1 MRCLVVADL
10 HYSLPQ
16 FDWVV
21 NEADRFDLVVLAG
34 DHLDL
39 SSLVEGWAQTVV
51 VRKYVE
57 LLRAKAQVLIC
68 SGNHDLDSRDSA
80 GEKIARWVGDC
91 RHGRVAADG
100 DTIEIENTLISV
112 CAWWDGPLMR
122 ERVAAQLAADAQK
135 RTGRW
140 IWVHHAPPD
149 HSPISWTGS
158 RDSGDPVLGGWIAQH
173 RPDIVLSGHIH
184 QSPFVK
190 GGSWVDRIGETF
202 VFNTGQ
208 HSGAP
213 PAHIIFDTKAEE
225 VMWMSSAGIQSAS
238 FGKPLDLPLPRLTRP
253 PEWVMSE
260 YRPPGQ
266 TPAEIPPAAD

>member
-21 NEADRFDLVVLAG
+21 NEADRFDLVILAG

-39 SSLVEGWAQTVV
+39 SSLVDGWAQTVV

-57 LLRAKAQVLIC
+57 LLRAKTHVLMC
-68 SGNHDLDSRDSA
+68 SGNHDLDSRDAA
-80 GEKIARWVGDC
+80 GEKAAKWIVEC
-91 RHGRVAADG
+91 RHVNVSSDG
-100 DTIEIENTLISV
+100 DSVEIEDMLISV
-112 CAWWDGPLMR
+112 CRWWDGPVQQEQL
-122 ERVAAQLAADAQK
+122 ADQLAADSRK

-149 HSPISWTGS
+149 KSPTSWTGS
-158 RDSGDPVLGGWIAQH
+158 RDSGDSVLGEWIARY
-173 RPDIVLSGHIH
+173 RPDIVLSGHVH

-190 GGSWVDRIGETF
+190 GGSWVDRIGPTL
-202 VFNTGQ
+202 VFNAGC

-213 PAHIIFDTKAEE
+213 PAHIIFDTQSEE
-225 VMWMSSAGIQSAS
+225 AVWMSSAGIQS
-238 FGKPLDLPLPRLTRP
+238 FKFDQPLVLPLPRRPRP
-253 PEWVMSE
+253 PEWITQD
-260 YRPPGQ
+260 RAPL
-266 TPAEIPPAAD
+266 T